1 LNPSLLHSRPD
12 TLALPS
18 QPESGGRLPP
28 APPPPPSPPP
38 PTRWT
43 VLEVL
48 RWTTSRFSQRG
59 LASPRLD
66 AEILAAH
73 ALGVSRVQLYVQFD
87 RPLEATE
94 LGALRALVKRR
105 QAGESVAYIIGK
117 KEFFGIELAVDA
129 RVLVPRPDTETLV
142 DEALARLTALGE
154 HDTPAR
160 IVDVGTGSGAVVIAI
175 AKTVARSTDKT
186 TKPAKIAR
194 TEAPPE
200 TTPAETATAETATA
214 ETATTET
221 TAPLPRPAPQLFASD
236 LSSDALALARDN
248 AQHHGVTVTFLE
260 GDLAEPLRAHAPFDV
275 IVANLP
281 YIPSADIAGLA
292 PEVRAEPRR
301 ALDGGDDGLALVRR
315 LVSDAPALLRAG
327 GALALEIGAG
337 QAAATAALLTAA
349 GFIDVRLRRDLGEIE
364 RVVSGVK
371 A

>member
-1 LNPSLLHSRPD
+1 M
-12 TLALPS
+12 
-18 QPESGGRLPP
+18 
-28 APPPPPSPPP
+28 
-38 PTRWT
+38 RWT

-94 LGALRALVKRR
+94 LGALRELVKRR

-117 KEFFGIELAVDA
+117 KEFFGLELAVDA

-142 DEALARLTALGE
+142 DEALARLAALGQR
-154 HDTPAR
+154 DTPAR
-160 IVDVGTGSGAVVIAI
+160 LVDVGTGSGAVVIAI
-175 AKTVARSTDKT
+175 AKTVTKTAAKTGTKTGTKTGIKTGTKTGTKTAAEAVASPATQAEGTDVEIVD
-186 TKPAKIAR
+186 P
-194 TEAPPE
+194 
-200 TTPAETATAETATA
+200 PAETSPPQAAVAPA
-214 ETATTET
+214 P
-221 TAPLPRPAPQLFASD
+221 APLQLFASD
-236 LSSDALALARDN
+236 LSPDALAVARDN
-248 AQHHGVTVTFLE
+248 ARRHEAAVTFLE
-260 GDLAEPLRAHAPFDV
+260 GDLDQPLRAHAPFDV

-292 PEVRAEPRR
+292 PEVRAEPHR
-301 ALDGGDDGLALVRR
+301 ALDGGDDGLTLVRR
-315 LVSDAPALLRAG
+315 LISAAPALLRSG

-337 QAAATAALLTAA
+337 QAAATALLLTAA
-349 GFIDVRLRRDLGEIE
+349 GFTDVRLRRDLGEIE